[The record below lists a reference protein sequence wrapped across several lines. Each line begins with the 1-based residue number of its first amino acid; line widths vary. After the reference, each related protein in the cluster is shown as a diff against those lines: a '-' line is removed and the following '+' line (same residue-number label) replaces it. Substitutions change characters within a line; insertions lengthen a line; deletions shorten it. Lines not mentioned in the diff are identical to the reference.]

1 MVRGILAA
9 LVMSTGLSGAVMAGT
24 VSGTISNV
32 KPAEMP
38 EHSVLDVRLV
48 DISRQDVAAEVLSSK
63 RYKVEALPAEF
74 ALEYDD
80 ALIDDRMSYAIQA
93 QILNEGVLLFTNTSV
108 VPVLTRGASD
118 TVDVEVFPILNDLSA
133 GKWQAYEMQGEVLK
147 GPRLPEIEFAGEG
160 RFGATGGCNRF
171 MGSVEVEPQLL
182 AGGKVSF
189 PSEMAGT
196 LMACPPDLDTQERAF
211 LKTLAGIVSFDRAGE
226 ELSFT
231 DEAGEIV
238 LRMRLVR

>member
-1 MVRGILAA
+1 MVRGVLAA

-32 KPAEMP
+32 KPADLP

-63 RYKVEALPAEF
+63 RYKVEALPAAF

-93 QILNEGVLLFTNTSV
+93 QILNDGTLLFTNTSV
-108 VPVLTRGASD
+108 VPVLARGATDS
-118 TVDVEVFPILNDLSA
+118 VEVEVFPILNDLSA
-133 GKWQAYEMQGEVLK
+133 GKWQAYEMQGDALD

-171 MGSVEVEPQLL
+171 MGSVEVEPELT
-182 AGGKVSF
+182 GGKVSF

-211 LKTLAGIVSFDRAGE
+211 LKTLAGIVAFDRSGE
-226 ELSFT
+226 ELSFM

-238 LRMRLVR
+238 LRLRLVR

>member
-9 LVMSTGLSGAVMAGT
+9 LVMSTGLSGAAMAGT

-48 DISRQDVAAEVLSSK
+48 DVSRQDVAAEILSSK
-63 RYKVEALPAEF
+63 RYKVDALPAEF

-93 QILNEGVLLFTNTSV
+93 QILNKGTLLFTNTSV

-133 GKWQAYEMQGEVLK
+133 GKWQAYEMQGDALD

-171 MGSVEVEPQLL
+171 MGAVEVEPELT
-182 AGGKVSF
+182 GGKVSF

-211 LKTLAGIVSFDRAGE
+211 LKTLAGIVAFDRSGE

-231 DEAGEIV
+231 DEAGQIV
-238 LRMRLVR
+238 LRMRLMR